1 MQRVAPDAQERRRQV
16 VMWLYITGYWFY
28 LVFAAVMAWPRLP
41 LMAWVNYVVL
51 QALYAVFW
59 PILVTLELLGFRW

>member
-1 MQRVAPDAQERRRQV
+1 MPKSVAGKV